1 MSIDLHFRPAH
12 YADFDDPVA
21 LALNGIKGQ
30 MRRVMV
36 RDMLSAEGDKRGS
49 PKAEQESLERVAGEH
64 ERGIESLPLRVLND
78 AVVN

>member
-36 RDMLSAEGDKRGS
+36 RDMLSAEGDKRVAYDVVLGPIEDDVLGERASEAFMNTMNS
-49 PKAEQESLERVAGEH
+49 PAPS
-64 ERGIESLPLRVLND
+64 
-78 AVVN
+78 